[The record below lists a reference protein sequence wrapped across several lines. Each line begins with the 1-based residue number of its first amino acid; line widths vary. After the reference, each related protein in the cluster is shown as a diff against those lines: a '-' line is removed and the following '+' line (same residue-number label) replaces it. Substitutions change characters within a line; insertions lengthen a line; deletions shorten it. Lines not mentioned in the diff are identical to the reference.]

1 MKYLEFRKKLLP
13 LGFFSISHIK
23 IFFPDFDNRRLVEW
37 QDKGYLKKIVNKWYV
52 FAEIE
57 QSTESL
63 YRIANKIYQ
72 PSYVSLESAFNYYN
86 LIPEGVF
93 TVTSISTKKTSTFDT
108 PIGTLGYRSIQSN
121 LFFGYQI
128 KQVGNVHFA
137 MADLEKCILDYLYLH
152 PNLVGEED
160 FEALRLNPVVLSQIK
175 WELIRGYLKI
185 YDNKSLGK
193 RAEGLINY
201 FDHVRN

>member
-1 MKYLEFRKKLLP
+1 MKYLEFRERLLP
-13 LGFFSISHIK
+13 LGFFSIPNIK

-37 QDKGYLKKIVNKWYV
+37 QDKGYLIKIINKWYV

-57 QSTESL
+57 QSMEGL

-72 PSYVSLESAFNYYN
+72 PSYVSLESAFSYYN

-93 TVTSISTKKTSTFDT
+93 TITSVSTKKTSTFDT
-108 PIGTLGYRSIQSN
+108 PIGNFGYRSIQSS

-128 KQVGNVHFA
+128 KQVGNMHFA

-152 PNLVGEED
+152 PNLVRIED
-160 FEALRLNPVVLSQIK
+160 FEALRLNPTSLSQIK
-175 WELIRGYLKI
+175 WELMKDYLKI
-185 YDNKSLGK
+185 YDNKSLEK

-201 FDHVRN
+201 VDHVGN